1 MSLNNKIDEIR
12 NKYNKISESTYKI
25 LMCKFATS
33 CSKGKKCNY
42 CHKGEKQNKTRK
54 VKFYE
59 YIIKNKLL
67 DHIKKKIPYV
77 KIICDHCDKNL
88 KSLEYV
94 NKQQLRFREKIAM
107 FCNYKDIDW
116 IVDFTEEYF
125 RRRVVCY
132 RHIKSFYDDSVV
144 CTGGINCC
152 FGNHDLAYKNEYKR
166 DKKDTINK
174 FIKSVIEKLSSD
186 LKKYADII
194 SKDLLEN
201 KEKEKIFDYI
211 SELKKSILEYSNWIN
226 NSNHNNVNCTP
237 SIRRTSRSTSS
248 KDNEVSISHYQSI
261 LRNLNFDSDNE
272 ILSESN
278 SDTNSSYESSEED
291 PASSKDNE
299 VSILHYQSILR
310 NLNFDSD
317 NEIVS
322 ESDSDTNSSYES
334 SEEDPSSSI
343 KSAATK
349 DNIYT
354 ERSKSVIN
362 STQPTRI
369 IRKSKSFSCPKDLLQ
384 SNDYNAHKNDFMT
397 NIDDSIT
404 HILAGSLDD
413 NYSFQESTDFF
424 EEDFYSIDRSLIS
437 PATANWIHDFR
448 KSKTPESRHISSSPY
463 CDALNADFME
473 LHHVN

>member
-12 NKYNKISESTYKI
+12 NKYNEITECTYKI

-33 CSKGKKCNY
+33 CCKGKTCNY
-42 CHKGEKQNKTRK
+42 CHKGEKQNKTCK

-272 ILSESN
+272 
-278 SDTNSSYESSEED
+278 SSEED
-291 PASSKDNE
+291 TA
-299 VSILHYQSILR
+299 
-310 NLNFDSD
+310 
-317 NEIVS
+317 
-322 ESDSDTNSSYES
+322 
-334 SEEDPSSSI
+334 SSI

-384 SNDYNAHKNDFMT
+384 STDYNAHKNDFMT

-413 NYSFQESTDFF
+413 NYNFQESTDFF

-448 KSKTPESRHISSSPY
+448 KSITPESRHISSSPY
-463 CDALNADFME
+463 CDALNADFLE
-473 LHHVN
+473 LHHVKC